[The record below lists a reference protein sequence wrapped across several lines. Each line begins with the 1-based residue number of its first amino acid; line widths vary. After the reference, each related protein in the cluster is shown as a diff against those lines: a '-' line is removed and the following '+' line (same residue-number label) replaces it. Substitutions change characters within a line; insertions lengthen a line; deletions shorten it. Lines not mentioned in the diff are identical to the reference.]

1 MLSFLVCCRFYPKER
16 LFTMASLRLQW
27 RLQGRVPN
35 PSSRER
41 CPSSCLSVLGWPP
54 QCRFWPTVS
63 YPVRRSWLRA
73 EPSQLRSASETRC
86 LNTACHR
93 EHHYIRGFIWYNEI
107 WLSFLILSNKQ
118 QIVPDLC
125 STLQVLVQ
133 FSPPKAVPGE
143 KSSLQLSA
151 QPGSLCGLSAVDQSI
166 LILEPGKR
174 LDVKKV
180 TIVTCKNNTMTL
192 YISSHSGRSV
202 MWRFSKNVFSS
213 FRSSFLRCVMTLLEV
228 TTWYEGLCL
237 MWCILNYSRYLNYY
251 HNWTQRLIMMLKI
264 LKNVL

>member
-27 RLQGRVPN
+27 RVPN
-35 PSSRER
+35 RSLWVR

-93 EHHYIRGFIWYNEI
+93 EHHYIREFIWYNEI

-151 QPGSLCGLSAVDQSI
+151 QPGSLCGLSAVDQSV

-174 LDVKKV
+174 LDAQKV
-180 TIVTCKNNTMTL
+180 TIATL
-192 YISSHSGRSV
+192 QINSDIIHFTQCVCACVCVWTESLISSVVTMSHSL
-202 MWRFSKNVFSS
+202 KCE
-213 FRSSFLRCVMTLLEV
+213 CVWLDIYFPL
-228 TTWYEGLCL
+228 
-237 MWCILNYSRYLNYY
+237 
-251 HNWTQRLIMMLKI
+251 
-264 LKNVL
+264 